1 MAQIRIF
8 DASCQPSGT
17 LEAPEKL
24 ANAKAKVALVHQ
36 VAVAEM
42 AGRRQG
48 NASTLRRDE
57 VAGSGVKIRRQKG
70 TGRSRQGD
78 KRVPHMR
85 GGGVVHGPKPR
96 DYHQDTPRKMRQA
109 AFRTALNS
117 RLQNDVLLVL
127 DGALN
132 APKTKDFVALVSA
145 MGLTGKKLLVLAAES
160 DTNLL
165 LSARNVPRVQVQ
177 SVGQTSLTDVLRSE
191 VVLCT
196 RTAWDELSASI
207 DGGSDNAHTAND
219 GDTTCNTREVSE

>member
-1 MAQIRIF
+1 MAQIRVF
-8 DASCQPSGT
+8 DASGKASGT
-17 LEAPEKL
+17 IDAPEKL
-24 ANAKAKVALVHQ
+24 ANANAKVALIHQ

-48 NASTLRRDE
+48 TANTLRRDE

-127 DGALN
+127 DGAIST
-132 APKTKDFVALVSA
+132 P
-145 MGLTGKKLLVLAAES
+145 
-160 DTNLL
+160 
-165 LSARNVPRVQVQ
+165 
-177 SVGQTSLTDVLRSE
+177 
-191 VVLCT
+191 
-196 RTAWDELSASI
+196 
-207 DGGSDNAHTAND
+207 
-219 GDTTCNTREVSE
+219 

>member
-8 DASCQPSGT
+8 DASGKPSGT
-17 LEAPEKL
+17 MEAPEKL

-48 NASTLRRDE
+48 TASTLRRDE

-117 RLQNDVLLVL
+117 RLQNDVLFLW
-127 DGALN
+127 DGALS
-132 APKTKDFVALVSA
+132 APKTKDFVAAIAA
-145 MGLTGKKLLVLAAES
+145 MGLTGKKLLVLAAEADS
-160 DTNLL
+160 NLL

-191 VVLCT
+191 AVICT
-196 RTAWDELSASI
+196 RVAWDELSARI
-207 DGGSDNAHTAND
+207 DGGS
-219 GDTTCNTREVSE
+219 GDAAAGNGAVTGNTGEVSA